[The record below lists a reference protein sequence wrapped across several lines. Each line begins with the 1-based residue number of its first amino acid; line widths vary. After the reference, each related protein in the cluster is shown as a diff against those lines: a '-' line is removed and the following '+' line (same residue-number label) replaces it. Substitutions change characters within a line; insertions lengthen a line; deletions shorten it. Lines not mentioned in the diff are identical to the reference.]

1 MIDTNFLKSL
11 PNKDIRSGIG
21 EMLHFYLVSSLKDY
35 NFFKEHLSSVNG
47 DLESINILTKK
58 CLGIKKIFIEIDEFD
73 KKERLVLNYGHTFG
87 HAIESITN
95 YMIQHGIAVSI
106 GMNIANY
113 ISLEKGY
120 IEEDLFLEIRDTID
134 KIIGDEIKKEWEES
148 KFSFSS
154 INLDDYV
161 DILKK
166 D

>member
-1 MIDTNFLKSL
+1 M
-11 PNKDIRSGIG
+11 
-21 EMLHFYLVSSLKDY
+21 
-35 NFFKEHLSSVNG
+35 
-47 DLESINILTKK
+47 ESINILTKK

-95 YMIQHGIAVSI
+95 YMIPHGIAVSI

-166 D
+166 DKKNINENINCVLTKGPGNMFLEQINPSLIRKHLINYMKLKNNL